1 MEELKELKGRLTRE
15 RPNPWDGMPDIPLY
29 MDQMISYMPRQLVRY
44 GDGETLTPAM
54 VNNYIK
60 DGLLPRADGKK
71 YNRTHLAF
79 LTTICALKQVLSVK
93 EIKTL
98 LDAGTEMGDA
108 RRLYEDFSAAL
119 DCAMNETAANL
130 DDGIG
135 QEELAKLA
143 LRLALRS
150 YADKL
155 ACQRVLDLLRP
166 PEGTAEKDKKKN
178 KDKDKAKEAKE
189 HNE

>member
-1 MEELKELKGRLTRE
+1 MEELKELKDRLTQE
-15 RPNPWDGMPDIPLY
+15 RPNPWEGLPDIPLY

-79 LTTICALKQVLSVK
+79 LTTICALKQVLPVK

-98 LDAGTEMGDA
+98 LDAGAKMGDA
-108 RRLYEDFSAAL
+108 HHLYEDFSAAL
-119 DCAMNETAANL
+119 DSAMNETAANL
-130 DDGIG
+130 DSEAEGG
-135 QEELAKLA
+135 ALVKLA
-143 LRLALRS
+143 LALALRS

-155 ACQRVLDLLRP
+155 ACQRVLDLLHP
-166 PEGTAEKDKKKN
+166 PETATEKEKDKKKG
-178 KDKDKAKEAKE
+178 KAKEPKE
-189 HNE
+189 QKE